1 VCGAQFGGGYT
12 LLTFPFLPEDTIRRR
27 AETSDTPWRRW
38 RDEGHVYVI
47 PGAVID
53 EDVIEATIRDL
64 CDRYAVQEIAFDPK
78 FAGRLMKRLGDDGPP
93 VVEHP
98 QSSLHFTEGIT
109 EFQRAVI
116 GRGLRHGGHP
126 VLRWC
131 VANVAPVTT
140 DTGLVRFSKN
150 RSADAIDCA
159 VAAAMAIGRAA
170 KGDGGLVYN
179 DEQAR
184 PEGLLFV

>member
-1 VCGAQFGGGYT
+1 MEVTKRLNGIFGAQIAGRDEPFRSFQPADT
-12 LLTFPFLPEDTIRRR
+12 LRRR

-38 RDEGHVYVI
+38 ADDGHVHVI

-64 CDRYAVQEIAFDPK
+64 CDRYAVREIAFDPK
-78 FAGRLMKRLGDDGPP
+78 FAARLMARLGDDGLP

-98 QSSLHFTEGIT
+98 QSSMHFTEGIT

-116 GRGLRHGGHP
+116 GRQLRHGGHP

-140 DTGLVRFSKN
+140 DTCRAVR
-150 RSADAIDCA
+150 
-159 VAAAMAIGRAA
+159 V
-170 KGDGGLVYN
+170 DG
-179 DEQAR
+179 
-184 PEGLLFV
+184 